1 VSGIPT
7 WLSIAAVITGP
18 ASAAYAVWRGA
29 RDKAVNAAVAAATAP
44 FTTGKEVASE
54 AEIVLQMRA
63 AALEEA
69 KRQQEALRTR
79 NAELEARNQAQAGQ
93 ITDLYTKL
101 GQVTAK
107 NAELSEQVQK
117 SGEREARDRE
127 RIETLETDL
136 AEIRKQIGL
145 GGP

>member
-1 VSGIPT
+1 VSAVPT
-7 WLSIAAVITGP
+7 WLSIAALAAGP
-18 ASAAYAVWRGA
+18 ASAAYAVWRGT

-54 AEIVLQMRA
+54 AEIVLQLRA

-79 NAELEARNQAQAGQ
+79 NAELEARNKAQAGQ
-93 ITDLYTKL
+93 ITDLYTKY
-101 GQVTAK
+101 GEVTAE
-107 NAELSEQVQK
+107 NAELRQQVQK
-117 SGEREARDRE
+117 AGEREARDRE
-127 RIETLETDL
+127 RIETLEADL
-136 AEIRKQIGL
+136 AEVRKQIGL